1 MRAPNL
7 GKQKSKRQRVAEA
20 EVENFRKDL
29 GPFVAAAEGTRMAIV
44 FTDPKAAHNPIT
56 FANDSF
62 LALMG
67 YGREEVLSQSFTFLM
82 ARGADPKALPQI
94 EAAFASL
101 SGSELEVRY
110 QRKDG
115 STFWAG
121 VFISPVRDET
131 GLVTQHFASFVDLT
145 KHMLEEDRLRFL
157 LDELNHRTQNTLA
170 TVQAIAIQTLR
181 GAADPDVLEAFQ
193 GRILALSKAHSLLGR
208 ENWDSAGLHE
218 VIAAILQPYGM
229 SDRRGDQFAID
240 GADVRLKPKA
250 ALAIALVIHELATNA
265 AKHGALSGN
274 AAGLIAIAWH
284 IEPTPQGDRM
294 QLTWHES
301 GGPSV
306 VPPVH
311 KGFGSRLIESGL
323 AQELNG
329 QASIDYHESGVKCN
343 ISMPYPSG

>member
-1 MRAPNL
+1 
-7 GKQKSKRQRVAEA
+7 
-20 EVENFRKDL
+20 
-29 GPFVAAAEGTRMAIV
+29 MAIV
-44 FTDPKAAHNPIT
+44 FTDPKASHNPIT

-67 YGREEVLSQSFTFLM
+67 YGREEVLAQSFTFLM

-121 VFISPVRDET
+121 VFISPVTDET
-131 GLVTQHFASFVDLT
+131 GLVTQHFASFIDLT
-145 KHMLEEDRLRFL
+145 KHMREEDRLRFL

-181 GAADPDVLEAFQ
+181 GAANPDVMEAFQ
-193 GRILALSKAHSLLGR
+193 GRILALSKAHTLLGR
-208 ENWDSAGLHE
+208 EDWDSVSLHE
-218 VIAAILQPYGM
+218 VIGAILQPYGI
-229 SDRRGDQFAID
+229 SDHRGNQFTVD

-250 ALAIALVIHELATNA
+250 ALAIAMVIHELATNA
-265 AKHGALSGN
+265 AKHGALSGE
-274 AAGLIAIAWH
+274 AAGLIAITWLM
-284 IEPTPQGDRM
+284 EPTPQGDRM
-294 QLTWHES
+294 QLTWQES
-301 GGPSV
+301 GGPPV
-306 VPPVH
+306 VLPVR
-311 KGFGSRLIESGL
+311 KGFGSRLIEGGL

-329 QASIDYHESGVKCN
+329 QANIDYHEAGVKCK
-343 ISMPYPSG
+343 IAMPYPTGSFR